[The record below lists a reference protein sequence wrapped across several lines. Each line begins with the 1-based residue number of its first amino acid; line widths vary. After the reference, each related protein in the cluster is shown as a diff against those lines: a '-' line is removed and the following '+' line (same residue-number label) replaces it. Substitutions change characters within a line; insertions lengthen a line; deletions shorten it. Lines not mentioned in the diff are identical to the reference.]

1 MASRNIT
8 VYNTTAYRL
17 TAEEMATLQVL
28 HLWFF
33 ISSELWNRRTFLVST
48 ILYVHFSVPYTV
60 CHTERIISALE
71 TLNNI
76 NL

>member
-33 ISSELWNRRTFLVST
+33 ISSEL
-48 ILYVHFSVPYTV
+48 
-60 CHTERIISALE
+60 CHTQYVIQKEL
-71 TLNNI
+71 
-76 NL
+76 